1 MLIKFHFKIKYSNEK
16 NVLAGNPGFSILML
30 SQNRQEQRPVYSF
43 PELRNPEILQCLEDL
58 RIPITDADLS
68 RPTPQVIQK
77 LFEAFAEIFF
87 GGLMSFS
94 NTPAVA
100 EILEYPELHV
110 ESIGLISFF
119 RSM

>member
-1 MLIKFHFKIKYSNEK
+1 ML
-16 NVLAGNPGFSILML
+16 A
-30 SQNRQEQRPVYSF
+30 QNRREQRPVYSF
-43 PELRNPEILQCLEDL
+43 PELRNAEILQCLEDL
-58 RIPITDADLS
+58 RIPVTDADLAK
-68 RPTPQVIQK
+68 PTPPVVQRIY
-77 LFEAFAEIFF
+77 ESFAEIFF
-87 GGLMSFS
+87 GGAISTT